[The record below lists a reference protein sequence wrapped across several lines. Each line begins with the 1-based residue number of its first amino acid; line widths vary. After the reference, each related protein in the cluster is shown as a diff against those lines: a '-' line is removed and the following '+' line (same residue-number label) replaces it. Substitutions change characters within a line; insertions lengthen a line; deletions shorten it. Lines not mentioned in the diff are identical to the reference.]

1 MAIADK
7 LPLHT
12 RLGTYATAILIA
24 LLSFFLLRNC
34 VSAVY
39 YGVTVNENELTS
51 FYELGFDAGSKETD
65 MMTEGLENEIT
76 NPFLLK
82 VYQKGF
88 REGRDSI
95 RSTLKREKNEKN

>member
-1 MAIADK
+1 MTNK

-12 RLGTYATAILIA
+12 KIGTYVTVIVVV
-24 LLSFFLLRNC
+24 LLCFFLLRNC

-39 YGVTVNENELTS
+39 YGVATDEKELT
-51 FYELGFDAGSKETD
+51 YYHDLGFEVGSKRDRGGVDGSEK
-65 MMTEGLENEIT
+65 EIT

-95 RSTLKREKNEKN
+95 RSTMKKEKNGKN